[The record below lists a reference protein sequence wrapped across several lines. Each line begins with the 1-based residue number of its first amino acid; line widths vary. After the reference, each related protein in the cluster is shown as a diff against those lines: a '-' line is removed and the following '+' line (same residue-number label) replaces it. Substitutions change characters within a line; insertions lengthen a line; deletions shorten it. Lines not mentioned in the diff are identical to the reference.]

1 MNKKKRLEQLTHG
14 ALKASSKTVDDIW
27 RVQNNERFNDI

>member
-1 MNKKKRLEQLTHG
+1 MNNKKKRLEQLTQG

-27 RVQNNERFNDI
+27 KIQIGERFGV